1 MIRIH
6 PSADVSDQATLGDD
20 TQVWHQAQVRE
31 GASVGQG
38 CILGKGAY
46 VDRNVQ
52 IGDNCKLQNGAYVY
66 QGATLEA
73 GVFVGPGAILAN
85 DRLPRAINPD
95 GSRKAMDDWELGRI
109 HVKRGASLGAGS
121 IVLPGV
127 VIGEFAMVAAGAV
140 VTRSVPNHGLALGN
154 PARLVGYVCRC
165 GHRLVETWPSA
176 APLWQCLACGETYQL
191 AQLGAA
197 GQEGERP

>member
-6 PSADVSDQATLGDD
+6 PSAEVSDQAHLGDD

-31 GASVGQG
+31 GASVGRG

-46 VDRNVQ
+46 VDRDVQ
-52 IGDNCKLQNGAYVY
+52 IGDHCKLQNGACVY
-66 QGATLEA
+66 HGATLEA

-95 GSRKAMDDWELGRI
+95 GSLKSDDDWELGRI
-109 HVKRGASLGAGS
+109 YVKRGASLGAGS

-127 VIGEFAMVAAGAV
+127 VIGEFAMIAAGAV
-140 VTRSVPNHGLALGN
+140 VTHSVPDHGLALGN
-154 PARLVGYVCRC
+154 PARLVGYVCRR
-165 GHRLVETWPSA
+165 GHRLVETPQA
-176 APLWQCLACGETYQL
+176 TALLGRCAVCGEAYQL
-191 AQLGAA
+191 TSPGAA